1 MSAILPVIRL
11 VSAGH
16 HAAVHQQN
24 GSSDPRT
31 LVGCK
36 KENCFCYISRLT
48 NPSQWMERI
57 EGRQNL
63 RNLFLGKK
71 CGVDRSLDYGRSDS
85 LIPFHAR
92 LIPSRRGRRLRAL
105 WWRIPGGGPIAVPD
119 DAVAIFYDPSMK
131 LILETVE
138 MILQVIMF
146 IGPEKQEVVGSI
158 ALTKSREF
166 AASFIWRRA
175 DADSTR
181 SIHGKPTVP

>member
-48 NPSQWMERI
+48 NPSQWMESI

-71 CGVDRSLDYGRSDS
+71 CGVDWSLDYGRSDGIDS
-85 LIPFHAR
+85 DLVSSKLQCKIVNE
-92 LIPSRRGRRLRAL
+92 RGA
-105 WWRIPGGGPIAVPD
+105 
-119 DAVAIFYDPSMK
+119 
-131 LILETVE
+131 
-138 MILQVIMF
+138 
-146 IGPEKQEVVGSI
+146 
-158 ALTKSREF
+158 
-166 AASFIWRRA
+166 RA
-175 DADSTR
+175 DTE
-181 SIHGKPTVP
+181 KPTRQLRSCQVSMHEGISITTG